1 MWRSATS
8 SEGHRGAVT
17 AALGAAALALLAMP
31 AAGRVLLS
39 VEEALRLVF
48 PGAQVERSTVFLTD
62 AQRERAVALAGD
74 DAVAGIV
81 HPYVARRDGELVGTA
96 YFDTHRVRT
105 LAETVMVVVD
115 PEGRVRR
122 VEVLS
127 FDEPPDYLPR
137 AEWYRQFDG
146 RPLSAGLA
154 VGRDVRGV
162 TGATLTV
169 GATAGAV
176 RRVLAVHAAIGE
188 KQESP
193 AP

>member
-1 MWRSATS
+1 MKRATF
-8 SEGHRGAVT
+8 AP
-17 AALGAAALALLAMP
+17 LALALGLAGAFTLVAPP
-31 AAGRVLLS
+31 AVARVLLTVEEGLALAFPGCSIERGTAYLTS
-39 VEEALRLVF
+39 VE
-48 PGAQVERSTVFLTD
+48 VERARELAGTAPTSTV
-62 AQRERAVALAGD
+62 
-74 DAVAGIV
+74 V
-81 HPYVARRDGELVGTA
+81 HPYRALRPEAPGGLCGTA
-96 YFDTHRVRT
+96 YLDSHRVRT

-146 RPLSAGLA
+146 HPLSAGLA